1 MRSRDFLRLI
11 TQSVVSHRLRSSLTA
26 LGIGIGV
33 TSVVLLTSIGEGL
46 NRYIVEQF
54 TQFGTHTLSINPGKT
69 NTFGISPGVLNST
82 RPLSLDDA
90 AALEHAPYVLHSV
103 PVVSGSASVEGNGR
117 ERTVNVFAVGPA
129 FDQAFKFD
137 IALGTFLPADDLDRA
152 RPVAVL
158 GAKVH
163 RELYRDGANPL
174 GERIRV
180 GGERYRVVGVMESK
194 GDMVGFDLDDTVYIP
209 AARGLELFN
218 RRGLLE
224 IDVLYADKAPIEEVV
239 DGIKRILVA
248 RHGGEDFTITTQQ
261 QMLDVLGSIIGVL
274 TLGVA
279 ALGGISLLVG
289 GVGIFTIMTISVRE
303 RTEEVGLLRAIGA
316 RRSAVAQL
324 FVGEAM
330 LLSAIGGV
338 GGLALGVAIVVVTHW
353 ALPSMPARIAPLYVA
368 LAIGIAVAI
377 GLIAGVLPARAAA
390 RLEPLDAL
398 RAE

>member
-1 MRSRDFLRLI
+1 MRGPDFIRLVS
-11 TQSVVSHRLRSSLTA
+11 QSVVAHRLRSSLTA

-33 TSVVLLTSIGEGL
+33 TAVVLLTSIGEGL
-46 NRYIVEQF
+46 NRYVVEQF
-54 TQFGTHTLSINPGKT
+54 TQFGTHTLAINPGKT
-69 NTFGISPGVLNST
+69 STFGISPGVLNSV

-90 AALEHAPYVLHSV
+90 AAVEHAPYVLHSV

-129 FDQAFKFD
+129 FNEAFKFNVSM
-137 IALGTFLPADDLDRA
+137 GSFLPADDLDRA

-158 GAKVH
+158 GAKVYK
-163 RELYRDGANPL
+163 ELYRGEATAL
-174 GERIRV
+174 GDRIRV
-180 GGERYRVVGVMESK
+180 GGERYRVVGVMETK
-194 GDMVGFDLDDTVYIP
+194 GDMVGFDLDDCVYIP

-218 RRGLLE
+218 RPGLLE
-224 IDVLYADKAPIEEVV
+224 VDVLYADNAPIEEVI
-239 DGIKRILVA
+239 DGIKRILIA
-248 RHGGEDFTITTQQ
+248 RHGGEDFTLTTQQ
-261 QMLDVLGSIIGVL
+261 QMLDVLGSIISVL

-289 GVGIFTIMTISVRE
+289 GVGIFTIMTIAVRE
-303 RTEEVGLLRAIGA
+303 RTEEIGLMRAIGA
-316 RRSAVAQL
+316 RRSAIAQL

-330 LLSAIGGV
+330 LLSAIGGA
-338 GGLALGVAIVVVTHW
+338 GGLALGVGIVLVTHW
-353 ALPSMPARIAPLYVA
+353 TLPSMPARIAPLYVA

-377 GLIAGVLPARAAA
+377 GLIAGVLPARGAA

>member
-1 MRSRDFLRLI
+1 MRGADFIRLVA
-11 TQSVVSHRLRSSLTA
+11 QSVAAHRLRSSLTA

-33 TSVVLLTSIGEGL
+33 TAVVLLTSIGEGL
-46 NRYIVEQF
+46 NRYVVEQF
-54 TQFGTHTLSINPGKT
+54 TQFGTTTLSVQPGKSS
-69 NTFGISPGVLNST
+69 TFGVSPGVLNSV

-90 AALEHAPYVLHSV
+90 VAIERAPYVLHTV
-103 PVVSGSASVEGNGR
+103 PMVSGSASVEANGL
-117 ERTVNVFAVGPA
+117 ERTVNVFAAGP
-129 FDQAFKFD
+129 DVDKAFKFTVST
-137 IALGTFLPADDLDRA
+137 GTFLPPDELERA

-158 GAKVH
+158 GAKVY
-163 RELYRDGANPL
+163 RELYRGERNAL
-174 GERIRV
+174 GDRIRV
-180 GGERYRVVGVMESK
+180 GGERYRVVGVMEPK

-218 RRGLLE
+218 RQGLLE
-224 IDVLYADKAPIEEVV
+224 IDVLYADNAPIAEVV
-239 DGIKRILVA
+239 DGIRRILIA

-261 QMLDVLGSIIGVL
+261 QMLDVLGSIIDVL

-289 GVGIFTIMTISVRE
+289 GVGIFTIMTIAVRE
-303 RTEEVGLLRAIGA
+303 RTQEIGLLRAIGA
-316 RRSAVAQL
+316 RRSRIAQL

-338 GGLALGVAIVVVTHW
+338 GGLLLGVGIVLLAHW
-353 ALPSMPARIAPLYVA
+353 TLPSMPARIAPLYVV

-377 GLIAGVLPARAAA
+377 GLVAGVLPARSAA

-398 RAE
+398 RTE